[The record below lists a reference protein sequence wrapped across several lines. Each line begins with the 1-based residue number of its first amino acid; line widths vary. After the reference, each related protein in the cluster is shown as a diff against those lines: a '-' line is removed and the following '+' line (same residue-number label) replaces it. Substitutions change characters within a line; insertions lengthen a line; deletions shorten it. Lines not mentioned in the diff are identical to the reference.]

1 MTLNQGKINLSYDG
15 LIIFFEGSGSFYL
28 PERMERK
35 MANTS
40 EMAVVYNT
48 ILDEVISAG
57 LTSAKLTADASRVRY
72 NGGNTVKIAK
82 LSVGGY
88 GDYDRAT
95 GYPVG
100 AATQSWEDH
109 VISMDRGITF
119 NVDVMD
125 EDETQQT
132 LSVTNIISV
141 FGKTQAVPEI
151 DAYRYQSI
159 FNAIVNDSDV
169 RYGYYT
175 LDKATILTT
184 IQGQIADIQD
194 EIGEQEPLSIYMS
207 GKAFKYLTQSSELV
221 RQLGV
226 QNISGANGVTTKVYD
241 IDGVMITPV
250 PSARMKTAY
259 EFSATNGFA
268 SKTWAQDINWIIMA
282 DSAAVA
288 FVKHQKTKI
297 ISADLNQEAD
307 AEKVMAREYHDCWVY
322 ENKHNAIFVSLKT
335 ADITGFDTGVITS
348 TGATNATY
356 TLGDLYTNKDT
367 GHEFYFYDG
376 GSATELTDVAC
387 YDEITLTGWTKI
399 ESASAVTD
407 VTTTKYYNYL
417 IEVDANGRV
426 IRRDSIQTA

>member
-1 MTLNQGKINLSYDG
+1 
-15 LIIFFEGSGSFYL
+15 
-28 PERMERK
+28 MERK

-57 LTSAKLTADASRVRY
+57 LTSAKLTAGASRVKY

-88 GDYDRAT
+88 GNYNRAT
-95 GYPVG
+95 GYPEG

-159 FNAIVNDSDV
+159 FNAIVDDTDI

-175 LDKATILTT
+175 QDKATILTT
-184 IQGQIADIQD
+184 IQGEIADIQD
-194 EIGEQEPLSIYMS
+194 VIGEQEPLSIYMS
-207 GKAFKYLTQSSELV
+207 GKAFKTLTQSSELV

-297 ISADLNQEAD
+297 ISADLNQDAD
-307 AEKVMAREYHDCWVY
+307 AEKVMSREYHDCWVY

-335 ADITGFDTGVITS
+335 AVITGFTAAELLTPD
-348 TGATNATY
+348 ATHITY
-356 TLGDLYTNKDT
+356 TIADYATRDTNHTFYYLTT
-367 GHEFYFYDG
+367 GT
-376 GSATELTDVAC
+376 AAAVTAPAC
-387 YDEITLTGWTKI
+387 YDDFAVASYTKI
-399 ESASAVTD
+399 EDATAHNIAVTSG
-407 VTTTKYYNYL
+407 YYGAL
-417 IEVDANGRV
+417 VELDANGRAV
-426 IRRDSIQTA
+426 RFETLKASA